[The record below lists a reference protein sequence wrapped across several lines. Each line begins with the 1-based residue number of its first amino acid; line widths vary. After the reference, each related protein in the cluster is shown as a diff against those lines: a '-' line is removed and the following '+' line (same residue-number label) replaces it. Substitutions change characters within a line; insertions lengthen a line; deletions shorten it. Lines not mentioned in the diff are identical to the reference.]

1 MEPVTILDLRL
12 FWRGI
17 KSKERLSLKKLM
29 QLREDTA
36 VRDQLSIVV
45 V

>member
-1 MEPVTILDLRL
+1 MELVTILDLRL

-17 KSKERLSLKKLM
+17 KGKERLSLQKLM